1 MRYRLIIFL
10 LSLLLPVISA
20 AGKELPVGRDCAVA
34 DSEVMA
40 VGVGFRA
47 LSASGEQTDSSR
59 YAPLGVKLA
68 EYYEAMAGE
77 PLHVQAQECDFLILT
92 AADSLVRQFVAQD
105 IYRHYIQSPLMGA
118 ENVAVHVFDRWFATG
133 QVLMADPE
141 EFRQAHIY
149 ADFNRQSLIGK
160 RAPQLELTTVDGSI
174 ITLFSGGSSTADSAM
189 STDGSHSVDRSLSA
203 GTSSSR
209 TGHPSGNVNPGAPK
223 FSVLYFY
230 DTDCAKCKLET
241 IFLNAFLSSKSYPI
255 DFYAVYAGDNQ
266 GEWLSYVAENLA
278 GAVHLWD
285 PDLKSDFQRKY
296 GVTQT
301 PRMFLIS
308 PDEVIL
314 GRGLDTQALGM
325 MLDDI
330 FTQKDLVYGSKESEA
345 LFDGIFA
352 MYDGKPGTA
361 QVMGIADYIADKTLP
376 SRDTVSF
383 RQLAGDYLYYLST
396 RTGEGFKEGLRY
408 HIDKNIL
415 SQHSVWKSK
424 DDSLKVVGF
433 AQIMSDLLSKSA
445 PGTTVASLK
454 VPGEL
459 LQARGTKK
467 VRRKLNKLPG
477 KENVIIF
484 YTVGCDVCAAE
495 KAAAATLVSRI
506 RTGAS
511 DKVSDIGT
519 SGDLSVFMVN
529 VDDIMAADPSL
540 ASRLMETFDLS
551 SLPYIIITD
560 SKGVVMRRYV
570 SLRGV

>member
-1 MRYRLIIFL
+1 MKYRLLISVL
-10 LSLLLPVISA
+10 TLLLPF
-20 AGKELPVGRDCAVA
+20 
-34 DSEVMA
+34 MA
-40 VGVGFRA
+40 KA
-47 LSASGEQTDSSR
+47 QQTDSSR

-68 EYYEAMAGE
+68 EYYEAMASE

-118 ENVAVHVFDRWFATG
+118 ENVAVHVFDKWFATG

-141 EFRQAHIY
+141 EFRQAHVY

-160 RAPQLELTTVDGSI
+160 RAPLLELSSIDGSVV
-174 ITLFSGGSSTADSAM
+174 TLFPFGPSSDSRL
-189 STDGSHSVDRSLSA
+189 TDEVSLSGEA
-203 GTSSSR
+203 A
-209 TGHPSGNVNPGAPK
+209 APK

-230 DTDCAKCKLET
+230 DTDCAKCRLET
-241 IFLNAFLSSKSYPI
+241 MFLNAFLAAKTYPV
-255 DFYAVYAGDNQ
+255 DVYAVYAGDNQ

-308 PDEVIL
+308 PDGVVL
-314 GRGLDTQALGM
+314 GRGLDTQALDL
-325 MLDDI
+325 MLKDI
-330 FTQKDLVYGSKESEA
+330 FAQKDLVYGSLDSEA

-376 SRDTVSF
+376 SRDTVAF

-445 PGTTVASLK
+445 PGTKVASLK

-459 LQARGTKK
+459 LKARSTKK

-484 YTVGCDVCAAE
+484 YTVGCDICAAE
-495 KAAAATLVSRI
+495 KDATAGLVSGI

-570 SLRGV
+570 SLRGE

>member
-1 MRYRLIIFL
+1 MRYRFLISVLTYML
-10 LSLLLPVISA
+10 LFIA
-20 AGKELPVGRDCAVA
+20 AGSEVRAVA
-34 DSEVMA
+34 AIEQEPVPT
-40 VGVGFRA
+40 
-47 LSASGEQTDSSR
+47 LSAKQADSSR
-59 YAPLGVKLA
+59 YSPLGVKLA

-77 PLHVQAQECDFLILT
+77 PLYVQAQECDFLILT

-118 ENVAVHVFDRWFATG
+118 ENVAVHVFDKWFASG
-133 QVLMADPE
+133 QVMMEDPE
-141 EFRQAHIY
+141 EFREARIY

-160 RAPQLELTTVDGSI
+160 KAPQLELSSIDGSVV
-174 ITLFSGGSSTADSAM
+174 TLFSGGSSTADSAM
-189 STDGSHSVDRSLSA
+189 STDGSHSVDLSLST

-209 TGHPSGNVNPGAPK
+209 TGHPSGNVNPSASK

-241 IFLNAFLSSKSYPI
+241 IYLNAFLSAKSYPI

-266 GEWLSYVAENLA
+266 EAWRSYLAENLA

-285 PDLKSDFQRKY
+285 PDLKSDFQKKY

-301 PRMFLIS
+301 PRIFLIN
-308 PDEVIL
+308 PKGEIV

-330 FTQKDLVYGSKESEA
+330 FTQKDLVYGSRDSEV

-361 QVMGIADYIADKTLP
+361 QVMGIADYIADKTLS
-376 SRDTVSF
+376 SRDTVAF
-383 RQLAGDYLYYLST
+383 RQLSGDYLYYLST
-396 RTGEGFKEGLRY
+396 RSGEGFKEGLRY
-408 HIDKNIL
+408 HVDKNIL
-415 SQHSVWKSK
+415 SQPSVWKSK

-433 AQIMSDLLSKSA
+433 AQIMSDLLSKA
-445 PGTTVASLK
+445 VPGSKVASLK
-454 VPGEL
+454 VSGEL
-459 LQARGTKK
+459 LTARGVKNIT
-467 VRRKLNKLPG
+467 RKLNKLPA

-484 YTVGCDVCAAE
+484 YTVGCEVCAAE
-495 KAAAATLVSRI
+495 KAAAAALVSGT

-540 ASRLMETFDLS
+540 ASRLMGTFDLS

-560 SKGVVMRRYV
+560 SNGVVMRRYV
-570 SLRGV
+570 SLQ

>member
-10 LSLLLPVISA
+10 LSLLLPF
-20 AGKELPVGRDCAVA
+20 
-34 DSEVMA
+34 MA
-40 VGVGFRA
+40 KA
-47 LSASGEQTDSSR
+47 QQTDSSR
-59 YAPLGVKLA
+59 FAPLGAKLV
-68 EYYEAMAGE
+68 EYYDAMIRE

-105 IYRHYIQSPLMGA
+105 IYRHYIQSSLMGA
-118 ENVAVHVFDRWFATG
+118 ENLAVYVFDKWFATG
-133 QVLMADPE
+133 EVKMQDSE
-141 EFRQAHIY
+141 EFRQAQVY

-174 ITLFSGGSSTADSAM
+174 VTLFSGGSSTVDSAM

-203 GTSSSR
+203 VTSSSR
-209 TGHPSGNVNPGAPK
+209 TGHSSGNVNPSASK

-241 IFLNAFLSSKSYPI
+241 IFLNAFLSLKSYPI
-255 DFYAVYAGDNQ
+255 DFYAVYVGDNQ
-266 GEWLSYVAENLA
+266 QEWQSYYADNLT

-285 PDLKSDFQRKY
+285 PEMKSDFQRKY

-308 PDEVIL
+308 PDGVIL

-330 FTQKDLVYGSKESEA
+330 FTQEDLVYGSKESEM
-345 LFDGIFA
+345 LFDGIFD
-352 MYDGKPGTA
+352 MYDGKPAAA
-361 QVMGIADYIADKTLP
+361 QVKGIADYIADKTLP
-376 SRDTVSF
+376 MRDTVSF
-383 RQLAGDYLYYLST
+383 RQLSGDYLYYLST
-396 RTGEGFKEGLRY
+396 RSGEGFKEGLMY

-415 SQHSVWKSK
+415 SRHSVWKSK

-433 AQIMSDLLSKSA
+433 AQIMSDLLSKAA
-445 PGTTVASLK
+445 PGTKVASLK

-459 LQARGTKK
+459 LKSRGTNK

-484 YTVGCDVCAAE
+484 YTSGCDICAAE
-495 KAAAATLVSRI
+495 KAAATVLVSGTQ
-506 RTGAS
+506 TGAS

-529 VDDIMAADPSL
+529 VDDIMAEDPAL
-540 ASRLMETFDLS
+540 ASRLMDAFDLS

-560 SKGVVMRRYV
+560 SKGTVLRRYV

>member
-10 LSLLLPVISA
+10 LPFLLPVI
-20 AGKELPVGRDCAVA
+20 
-34 DSEVMA
+34 
-40 VGVGFRA
+40 
-47 LSASGEQTDSSR
+47 SASGEQTDSSR
-59 YAPLGVKLA
+59 YAPLGAKLA
-68 EYYEAMAGE
+68 EYYEAMVRE

-92 AADSLVRQFVAQD
+92 AADSLVRQYVAQD

-118 ENVAVHVFDRWFATG
+118 ENVAVHVFDKWFATG

-141 EFRQAHIY
+141 EFRQAHVY

-160 RAPQLELTTVDGSI
+160 RAPQLELSSLDGSVV
-174 ITLFSGGSSTADSAM
+174 TLSGEAA
-189 STDGSHSVDRSLSA
+189 
-203 GTSSSR
+203 
-209 TGHPSGNVNPGAPK
+209 APK

-230 DTDCAKCKLET
+230 DTDCAKCRLET
-241 IFLNAFLSSKSYPI
+241 MFLNAFLAAKSYPI

-266 GEWLSYVAENLA
+266 GEWLSYVAENLT

-285 PDLKSDFQRKY
+285 PDLKSDFQKKY

-301 PRMFLIS
+301 PRMFLIN
-308 PDEVIL
+308 PKGEIV
-314 GRGLDTQALGM
+314 GRGLDTQALEI
-325 MLDDI
+325 MLKDI
-330 FTQKDLVYGSKESEA
+330 FTQKELVYGSRDSEV
-345 LFDGIFA
+345 LFDGIFS

-376 SRDTVSF
+376 SRDTVAF

-396 RTGEGFKEGLRY
+396 RSGEGFKEGIRY
-408 HIDKNIL
+408 HVDKNIL
-415 SQHSVWKSK
+415 SQPSVWKSK

-445 PGTTVASLK
+445 PGTKVASLK
-454 VPGEL
+454 VHGEL
-459 LQARGTKK
+459 LKARGTRK

-484 YTVGCDVCAAE
+484 YTVGCDICAAE
-495 KAAAATLVSRI
+495 KAAAAGLVSGI

-560 SKGVVMRRYV
+560 SKGVVMRRYM

>member
-1 MRYRLIIFL
+1 ML
-10 LSLLLPVISA
+10 LVRVEPSY
-20 AGKELPVGRDCAVA
+20 GQTNMKD
-34 DSEVMA
+34 
-40 VGVGFRA
+40 A
-47 LSASGEQTDSSR
+47 LSAKMSE
-59 YAPLGVKLA
+59 YLA
-68 EYYEAMAGE
+68 AIKHES
-77 PLHVQAQECDFLILT
+77 LDVQKEECDFMI
-92 AADSLVRQFVAQD
+92 ASCADSLVRHHVANT
-105 IYRHYIQSPLMGA
+105 IYEHYRDSKIMGA
-118 ENVAVHVFDRWFATG
+118 EGVAVHVFDKWFLSGKVKMNTEMEMFA
-133 QVLMADPE
+133 AKIFAE
-141 EFRQAHIY
+141 
-149 ADFNRQSLIGK
+149 FNRRSLIGQT
-160 RAPQLELTTVDGSI
+160 APELTMQTPNMESVL
-174 ITLFSGGSSTADSAM
+174 LFGE
-189 STDGSHSVDRSLSA
+189 
-203 GTSSSR
+203 
-209 TGHPSGNVNPGAPK
+209 TGKGRGYT
-223 FSVLYFY
+223 VLYFY
-230 DTDCAKCKLET
+230 DTDCATCKVQTVLLRRMLEQED
-241 IFLNAFLSSKSYPI
+241 FPI
-255 DFYAVYAGDNQ
+255 DLVAVYAADDYESWIKYIETNFQ
-266 GEWLSYVAENLA
+266 MQVKNTK
-278 GAVHLWD
+278 VRHLWD
-285 PDLKSDFQRKY
+285 PELTSDFQRKY

-308 PDEVIL
+308 PDGVVL
-314 GRGLDTQALGM
+314 GRGLDTQAVDL
-325 MLDDI
+325 MLKDI
-330 FTQKDLVYGSKESEA
+330 FAQKDLVYGSMDSEA

-376 SRDTVSF
+376 SRDTVAF

-445 PGTTVASLK
+445 PGTKVASLK

-459 LQARGTKK
+459 LKARGTKK

-484 YTVGCDVCAAE
+484 YTVGCDICAAE
-495 KAAAATLVSRI
+495 KDAAAGLVSGI

-570 SLRGV
+570 SLQ